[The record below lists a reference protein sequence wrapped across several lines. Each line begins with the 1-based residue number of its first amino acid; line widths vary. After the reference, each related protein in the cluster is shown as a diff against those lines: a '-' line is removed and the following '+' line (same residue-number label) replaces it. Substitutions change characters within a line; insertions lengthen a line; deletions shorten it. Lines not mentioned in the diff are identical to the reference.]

1 MKPNSRLQISDFKT
15 KRRRM
20 LASVV
25 LGCAL
30 IAAPAHAAFGVPSSQ
45 RLEKAKDFIAD
56 EQWLRAIEVLRS
68 AATDAKEKNKD
79 EALFWLAHSLH
90 QARDLGAAVE
100 TISQLE
106 RNFPSSPW
114 IKPARSLRV
123 EIAQKL
129 RRDDVL
135 WWTATPPRAVAPVVR
150 TAPSRRAPDATAP
163 PAPVAPVVPAQPA
176 TPSAI
181 PPRGAGGSSRRPY
194 PIPPPAAAGE
204 APLPFAP
211 AAPPTPAVP
220 PPMVWIP
227 ENWNPDTDL
236 RIQALGS
243 LIRTDSQRVIPMLK
257 EIALDSGNP
266 REASRAVFVLAQS
279 GRPEAHSSVV
289 EVAMQG
295 SEPVRVAAV
304 RELGRFGGPQVSE
317 QLLDVY
323 RAGNSRVKYQVVNSL
338 GERQATRALMRIA
351 ESESNRPLRDT
362 AIVTLGQAG
371 GREQLQRLYLIGR
384 TDLKRPIIAGLFN
397 ARAEDELIRI
407 AEREK
412 DGAIRGEILA
422 RLRLLGTPKS
432 KAYLEKAKTSR

>member
-1 MKPNSRLQISDFKT
+1 
-15 KRRRM
+15 M

-56 EQWLRAIEVLRS
+56 EQWLRAIEVLRG

-135 WWTATPPRAVAPVVR
+135 WWTATPPRAAPVAR
-150 TAPSRRAPDATAP
+150 TAPSRRTPDAIAP
-163 PAPVAPVVPAQPA
+163 PAPAAPVPAQPA
-176 TPSAI
+176 TPPAT
-181 PPRGAGGSSRRPY
+181 PPRAAGGSSRRPY
-194 PIPPPAAAGE
+194 PVPPPPPAGGE
-204 APLPFAP
+204 APLAFP
-211 AAPPTPAVP
+211 PAVP

-243 LIRTDSQRVIPMLK
+243 LIRTDSDRVIPMLK

-289 EVAMQG
+289 EVAMQA

-304 RELGRFGGPQVSE
+304 RELGRFGGPHVSE

-412 DGAIRGEILA
+412 DGAIRAEVLA
-422 RLRLLGTPKS
+422 RLRLLGTVKAR
-432 KAYLEKAKTSR
+432 AYLEKAKTSR